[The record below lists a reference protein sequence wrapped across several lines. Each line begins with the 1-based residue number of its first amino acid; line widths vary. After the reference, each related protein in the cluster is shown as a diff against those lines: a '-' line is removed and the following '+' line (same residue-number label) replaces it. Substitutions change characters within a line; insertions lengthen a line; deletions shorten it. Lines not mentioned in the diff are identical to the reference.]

1 MSHEGE
7 KTAEPTEMPCGG
19 SGQTH
24 VGPGNHVL
32 DAVAPPEGGRGK
44 LPPMGGRPKIIY
56 HRQLIC

>member
-32 DAVAPPEGGRGK
+32 DAVAPPEGGRGEASPYGWTSK
-44 LPPMGGRPKIIY
+44 NYIS
-56 HRQLIC
+56 